1 MQATNGVNL
10 NRLAVFVAVVEAGSL
25 SAAARRLGLAKTMVS
40 AHIQR
45 LEAEIGASLLLR
57 STRRQSLTD
66 AGEAFYEAARGI
78 VQDAQEAISAAAGD
92 SAQPRGTL
100 RVAAPIDFTANV
112 VAPVAVQLRKLH
124 PQLKV
129 DLLAGDRLVDML
141 KEGVDVAI
149 RAGRLADSSLQATRI
164 GSFTEWLVAS
174 PLLFGGSAAPRQPQ
188 EIARLSFVALS
199 VLPQPLSWTFTSA
212 SGRAR
217 RTLRF
222 EAALSASTSQVVRAA
237 VLAGGGLAVLPD
249 YSVKADVAAGRLV
262 KVLPEWSLP
271 ESGIYAVFPAA
282 RHRPQKVRA
291 FLELLR
297 LHIDQRGGDVS
308 PGVETSAALALQRR
322 EG

>member
-1 MQATNGVNL
+1 MQATGGVNL

-45 LEAEIGASLLLR
+45 LEAEVGASLLLR
-57 STRRQSLTD
+57 TTRRQSLTD
-66 AGEAFYEAARGI
+66 AGEAFYEAARRI
-78 VQDAQEAISAAAGD
+78 VHDAQEAISAAGQD
-92 SAQPRGTL
+92 SAEPRGTL
-100 RVAAPIDFTANV
+100 RVAAPNDYAASV
-112 VAPVAVQLRKLH
+112 VAPVAVQLHQRH

-129 DLLAGDRLVDML
+129 ELLAGDRVVDML
-141 KEGVDVAI
+141 KEGIDVAI
-149 RAGRLADSSLQATRI
+149 RAGRLADSGLQATRI

-174 PLLFGGSAAPRQPQ
+174 PLLFEGRAMPRQPQ
-188 EIARLSFVALS
+188 VLARLPFVALS
-199 VLPQPLSWTFTSA
+199 VLPQPLTWTLTSA

-222 EAALSASTSQVVRAA
+222 EQVMSANTSHAVRSA

-249 YSVKADVAAGRLV
+249 YSVKAEVAAGRLV

-282 RHRPQKVRA
+282 RHRPQKVRV

-297 LHIDQRGGDVS
+297 LRIGQQGIAD
-308 PGVETSAALALQRR
+308 ALAPVAD
-322 EG
+322 

>member
-1 MQATNGVNL
+1 MQATGGVNL

-45 LEAEIGASLLLR
+45 LEAEVGASLLLR
-57 STRRQSLTD
+57 TTRRQSLTD
-66 AGEAFYEAARGI
+66 AGEAFYEAARRI
-78 VQDAQEAISAAAGD
+78 VLDAQEAISAAGRETAE
-92 SAQPRGTL
+92 PRGTL
-100 RVAAPIDFTANV
+100 RVAAPNDYAASV
-112 VAPVAVQLRKLH
+112 VAPVAVQLHQRH

-129 DLLAGDRLVDML
+129 ELLAGDRVVDML
-141 KEGVDVAI
+141 KEGIDVAI
-149 RAGRLADSSLQATRI
+149 RAGRLADSGLQATRI
-164 GSFTEWLVAS
+164 GSFTEWVVAS
-174 PLLFGGSAAPRQPQ
+174 PLLFEGRAMPRQPKELAQ
-188 EIARLSFVALS
+188 LPFVALS
-199 VLPQPLSWTFTSA
+199 VLPQPLNWTLTSA

-222 EAALSASTSQVVRAA
+222 EQVMSANTSHAVRSA

-249 YSVKADVAAGRLV
+249 YSVKADVAAGRLL

-282 RHRPQKVRA
+282 RHRPQKVRV

-297 LHIDQRGGDVS
+297 LRIGQQGIAD
-308 PGVETSAALALQRR
+308 ALAPVAD
-322 EG
+322 

>member
-1 MQATNGVNL
+1 MQATGGVNL

-45 LEAEIGASLLLR
+45 LEAEVGASLLLR
-57 STRRQSLTD
+57 TTRRQSLTD
-66 AGEAFYEAARGI
+66 AGEAFYEAARRI
-78 VQDAQEAISAAAGD
+78 VLDAQEAISAAGRETAE
-92 SAQPRGTL
+92 PRGTL
-100 RVAAPIDFTANV
+100 RVAAPNDYAASV
-112 VAPVAVQLRKLH
+112 VAPVAVQLHQRH

-129 DLLAGDRLVDML
+129 ELLAGDRVVDML
-141 KEGVDVAI
+141 KEGIDVAI
-149 RAGRLADSSLQATRI
+149 RAGRLADSGLQATRI
-164 GSFTEWLVAS
+164 GSFTEWVVAS
-174 PLLFGGSAAPRQPQ
+174 PLLFEGRAMPRQPKELAQ
-188 EIARLSFVALS
+188 LPFVALS
-199 VLPQPLSWTFTSA
+199 VLPQPLNWTLTSA

-222 EAALSASTSQVVRAA
+222 EQVMSANTSHAVRSA

-249 YSVKADVAAGRLV
+249 YSVKAEVAAGRLV

-282 RHRPQKVRA
+282 RHRPQKVRV

-297 LHIDQRGGDVS
+297 LRIGQQGIAD
-308 PGVETSAALALQRR
+308 ALAPVAD
-322 EG
+322 

>member
-1 MQATNGVNL
+1 MQATGGVNL

-45 LEAEIGASLLLR
+45 LEAEVGASLLLR
-57 STRRQSLTD
+57 TTRRQSLTD
-66 AGEAFYEAARGI
+66 AGEAFYEAARRI
-78 VQDAQEAISAAAGD
+78 VLDAQEAISAAGQE
-92 SAQPRGTL
+92 SAEPRGTL
-100 RVAAPIDFTANV
+100 RVAAPNDYAASV
-112 VAPVAVQLRKLH
+112 VAPVAVQLRKRH

-129 DLLAGDRLVDML
+129 ELLAGDRVVDML
-141 KEGVDVAI
+141 KEGIDVAI
-149 RAGRLADSSLQATRI
+149 RAGRLADSGLQATRI

-174 PLLFGGSAAPRQPQ
+174 PLLFEGHAIPRQPQ
-188 EIARLSFVALS
+188 ELVNLPFVALS
-199 VLPQPLSWTFTSA
+199 VLRQPLTWTLVSA
-212 SGRAR
+212 SGRVR

-222 EAALSASTSQVVRAA
+222 EQVMSANTSLAVRSA

-249 YSVKADVAAGRLV
+249 YSVKAEVAAGRLV

-282 RHRPQKVRA
+282 RHRPQKVRV

-297 LHIDQRGGDVS
+297 LRIGQQGIADALV
-308 PGVETSAALALQRR
+308 PAAD
-322 EG
+322 

>member
-1 MQATNGVNL
+1 MQATGGVNL

-45 LEAEIGASLLLR
+45 LEAEVGASLLLR
-57 STRRQSLTD
+57 TTRRQSLTD
-66 AGEAFYEAARGI
+66 AGEAFYEAARRI
-78 VQDAQEAISAAAGD
+78 VLDAQEAISAAGRETAE
-92 SAQPRGTL
+92 PRGTL
-100 RVAAPIDFTANV
+100 RVAAPNDYAASV
-112 VAPVAVQLRKLH
+112 VAPVAVQLHQRH

-129 DLLAGDRLVDML
+129 ELLAGDRVVDML
-141 KEGVDVAI
+141 KEGIDVAI
-149 RAGRLADSSLQATRI
+149 RAGRLADSGLQATRI
-164 GSFTEWLVAS
+164 GSFTEWVVAS
-174 PLLFGGSAAPRQPQ
+174 PLLFEGRAMPRQPQ
-188 EIARLSFVALS
+188 ELARLPFVALS
-199 VLPQPLSWTFTSA
+199 VLPQPLTWTLTSA

-222 EAALSASTSQVVRAA
+222 EQVMSANTSHAVRSA

-249 YSVKADVAAGRLV
+249 YSVKAEVAAGRLV

-282 RHRPQKVRA
+282 RHRPQKVRV

-297 LHIDQRGGDVS
+297 LRIGQQGIAD
-308 PGVETSAALALQRR
+308 ALAPVAD
-322 EG
+322 

>member
-1 MQATNGVNL
+1 MQATGGVNL

-45 LEAEIGASLLLR
+45 LEAEVGASLLLR
-57 STRRQSLTD
+57 TTRRQSLTD
-66 AGEAFYEAARGI
+66 AGEAFYEAARSI
-78 VQDAQEAISAAAGD
+78 VHDAQEAISAAGQD
-92 SAQPRGTL
+92 SAEPRGTL
-100 RVAAPIDFTANV
+100 RVAAPNDYAASV
-112 VAPVAVQLRKLH
+112 VAPVAVQLHQRH

-129 DLLAGDRLVDML
+129 ELLAGDRVVDML
-141 KEGVDVAI
+141 KEGIDVAI
-149 RAGRLADSSLQATRI
+149 RAGRLADSGLQATRI
-164 GSFTEWLVAS
+164 GSFTEWVVAS
-174 PLLFGGSAAPRQPQ
+174 PLLFEGRAMPRQPKELAQ
-188 EIARLSFVALS
+188 LPFVALS
-199 VLPQPLSWTFTSA
+199 VLPQPLNWTLTSA

-222 EAALSASTSQVVRAA
+222 EQVMSANTSHAVRSA

-249 YSVKADVAAGRLV
+249 YSVKAEVAAGRLV

-282 RHRPQKVRA
+282 RHRPQKVRV

-297 LHIDQRGGDVS
+297 LRIGQQGIAD
-308 PGVETSAALALQRR
+308 ALAPVAD
-322 EG
+322 

>member
-25 SAAARRLGLAKTMVS
+25 SGAALRLGLAKTMVS

-66 AGEAFYEAARGI
+66 AGEAFYDAARRI
-78 VQDAQEAISAAAGD
+78 VQDAQEAISAAGCD
-92 SAQPRGTL
+92 TAQPRGTL
-100 RVAAPIDFTANV
+100 RLAAPNDYAASV
-112 VAPVAVQLRKLH
+112 VAPVAVQLRRQH

-129 DLLAGDRLVDML
+129 ELLAGDRVVDML
-141 KEGVDVAI
+141 KEGIDVAI

-174 PLLFGGSAAPRQPQ
+174 PLLFEGQSMPRQPQ
-188 EIARLSFVALS
+188 DVARLPFVALS
-199 VLPQPLSWTFTSA
+199 VLGQPLNWTLTSA

-222 EAALSASTSQVVRAA
+222 EQSMSANTSHAVRSA
-237 VLAGGGLAVLPD
+237 VLAGGGIAVLPD
-249 YSVKADVAAGRLV
+249 YAVKADVAAGRLL

-297 LHIDQRGGDVS
+297 QHIEQRGGDAS
-308 PGVETSAALALQRR
+308 PCAAA
-322 EG
+322 